1 MRNNDAFS
9 NCHPAVNFVFFMG
22 AIAFGVTLDHPAYL
36 IAGVILGFVYYLL
49 LHGRRGWRM
58 ILGLV
63 PMFLALSL
71 INPFFNQYGKT
82 VLFTVLGRKYTTEAL
97 LYGMDIA
104 AVFVVTM
111 LWFGCYNAVM
121 TSDKF
126 TALFGNLIPALSLVL
141 VMVLRMIPNLI
152 RKAKQIIG
160 ARKSIGKGLG
170 EQSGNREKL
179 TDGVTVLS
187 ALTSWALEG
196 SVVTGDSMRSR
207 GYGAAKR
214 TSFHMYTMK
223 KLDWSILS
231 LCTILAVFVIREMVT
246 GGTQADFTP
255 DFYIA
260 PVRGIHVLG
269 LLSYCAY
276 LLIPTIL
283 HIKEA
288 IQWHISRSKI

>member
-9 NCHPAVNFVFFMG
+9 NCHPAVNFIYFMG
-22 AIAFGVTLDHPAYL
+22 AIAFGVTLNHPAYL
-36 IAGVILGFVYYLL
+36 IAGVVWGIVYYLL
-49 LHGRRGWRM
+49 LHSKKGWRM
-58 ILGLV
+58 ILRLL
-63 PMFLALSL
+63 PMFLVLSL
-71 INPFFNQYGKT
+71 INPLFNQYGKT
-82 VLFTVLGRKYTTEAL
+82 ELFTVFGRKYTIEAL

-141 VMVLRMIPNLI
+141 VMVLRMIPNFI
-152 RKAKQIIG
+152 RKANQIIG
-160 ARKSIGKGLG
+160 ARKSIGKGLD
-170 EQSGNREKL
+170 EQSGNKEKIAE
-179 TDGVTVLS
+179 GMTVLS

-214 TSFHMYTMK
+214 TSFHLYTMK
-223 KLDWSILS
+223 KLDWSLLAIS
-231 LCTILAVFVIREMVT
+231 IILAVFVIREMIT
-246 GGTQADFTP
+246 GGTTATFTP
-255 DFYIA
+255 DFFIA
-260 PVRGIHVLG
+260 PITGSHIFG
-269 LLSYCAY
+269 LAAYCAY

-283 HIKEA
+283 HSKEA